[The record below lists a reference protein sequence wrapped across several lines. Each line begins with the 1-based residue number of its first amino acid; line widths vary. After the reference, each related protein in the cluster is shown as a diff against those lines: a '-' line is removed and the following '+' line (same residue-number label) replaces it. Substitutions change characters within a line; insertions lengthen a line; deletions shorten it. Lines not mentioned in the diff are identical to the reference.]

1 MSENNRLSGKYNIK
15 RFIKKIERETNDVED
30 IEKNVLVKR
39 YNICKEKV
47 IKKIPN
53 DILEDPI
60 INDSINLLPSNYN
73 FEIHKTVWYI
83 RRNGSKKVG
92 LQMPEGLL
100 VFACTISDILERVC
114 MVDVFIMGDVT
125 YGACCIDD
133 FTAKALD
140 CDLLIHYGHSCLIPV
155 DSVSIKTLYIFVSIE
170 INKNHVV
177 ETIKMN
183 IPNDTHIA
191 LVGTIQFVPSI
202 HSIRPL
208 LENKSN
214 YKITIPQSKP
224 LSPGEILGCTAPVLH
239 NDIDAIIYIGDGR
252 FHLESIMIANPLLP
266 AYKYDP
272 YSGKF
277 TREYYQHKDM
287 KDHRKKAIEKAIKAK
302 KWGLIIGTLGR
313 QGSPKVMENLE
324 TQLKEK
330 KIEYIKV
337 LLSEIFPSKLSLF
350 HDIEAWIQIACPRL
364 SIDWGYSFPTPLLSP
379 YEASVALNSIEWKNP
394 YPMDFYANQSL
405 GPWTPIHRQDQQ
417 HILPKIQTN

>member
-1 MSENNRLSGKYNIK
+1 MSEKNGLSEKYDIKQFIEEKREDGEDNR
-15 RFIKKIERETNDVED
+15 KK
-30 IEKNVLVKR
+30 VLVR
-39 YNICKEKV
+39 RHNVCREKV
-47 IKKIPN
+47 VNKTPN
-53 DILEDPI
+53 DILEDPV
-60 INDSINLLPSNYN
+60 INDAINLLPSNYN

-83 RRNGSKKVG
+83 RKNGSKRVG

-155 DSVSIKTLYIFVSIE
+155 DS
-170 INKNHVV
+170 NHVI

-183 IPNDTHIA
+183 IPDGSHIA
-191 LVGTIQFVPSI
+191 LVGTIQFVPTI

-208 LENKSN
+208 LEDKSN

-224 LSPGEILGCTAPVLH
+224 LSPGELLGCTAPVL

-252 FHLESIMIANPLLP
+252 FHLESIMIANPSHP

-277 TREYYQHKDM
+277 TREYYKHKDM
-287 KDHRKKAIEKAIKAK
+287 ENHRKEAIEKAIKAK

-324 TQLKEK
+324 IQLKKK

-405 GPWTPIHRQDQQ
+405 GPWTPIHKQDQQ
-417 HILPKIQTN
+417 RILPKIQTS